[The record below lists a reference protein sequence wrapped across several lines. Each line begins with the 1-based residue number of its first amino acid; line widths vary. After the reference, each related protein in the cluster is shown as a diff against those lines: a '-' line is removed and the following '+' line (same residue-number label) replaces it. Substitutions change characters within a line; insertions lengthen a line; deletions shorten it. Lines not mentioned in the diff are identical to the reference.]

1 VIELKVEP
9 NQDEIED
16 NLPGRLGTPVL
27 NSTNEKG
34 QSMEFEDNGTSCA
47 KNTKEEERQQE
58 SKGSETET
66 QNEIK
71 TESNENSPYDDQ
83 ISIDDRGCNQRYSFR
98 PGRRSSLHKQS
109 RPTVRKTVVL
119 WKFIKELLDNND
131 TCVSWISR
139 EERSFK
145 FVDSKQAAKLWG
157 QRKNKRNMTYEKM
170 SRALRY
176 YYDRQIIFHEE
187 GQKLMYRFG
196 DGAWED
202 KEQAV
207 TDE

>member
-1 VIELKVEP
+1 
-9 NQDEIED
+9 
-16 NLPGRLGTPVL
+16 
-27 NSTNEKG
+27 
-34 QSMEFEDNGTSCA
+34 
-47 KNTKEEERQQE
+47 
-58 SKGSETET
+58 
-66 QNEIK
+66 
-71 TESNENSPYDDQ
+71 
-83 ISIDDRGCNQRYSFR
+83 
-98 PGRRSSLHKQS
+98 
-109 RPTVRKTVVL
+109 VRKTVVL